1 MAATTCDDW
10 PGAGKFFARAAA
22 VTTGPDDTDRVALG
36 VVEEAP
42 SHRIAG
48 ATSRPRWAGSK
59 LLRPLDLPIGDRRHR
74 ARIARYGTAWQ
85 NRGRRRVSRAAV
97 GLVKANPA
105 DRPARSSGASSGGTT
120 VAEAAGQGDA
130 RAVTQS
136 AQTARCASS
145 SPSSVVAGTASRSS
159 RSPEPPRP
167 RVTRLRSPAGRRW
180 SRSSRPS
187 GSRPT
192 PRGRTSRAP
201 ARWRH
206 FWRSIPSVR
215 IASGARVSPGGWRV
229 DARGTS
235 WSCAS
240 IGGPMSSC
248 ATRWTSGPS
257 SPPSGSDR
265 GRAARATAVRE
276 ATAPV
281 DWPQP
286 RKL

>member
-1 MAATTCDDW
+1 VLRPASRF
-10 PGAGKFFARAAA
+10 GAEISART
-22 VTTGPDDTDRVALG
+22 VGGSGRRSLHSVPTRPDR
-36 VVEEAP
+36 
-42 SHRIAG
+42 R
-48 ATSRPRWAGSK
+48 AGSK
-59 LLRPLDLPIGDRRHR
+59 LSFGLSTCRSGTVVHR

-97 GLVKANPA
+97 GLVKGNPA

-136 AQTARCASS
+136 TQTARCASS

-180 SRSSRPS
+180 SRSSGPS

-192 PRGRTSRAP
+192 PRGRATWPCPGTRCGACHAADGVRHGDGGVGRRELP
-201 ARWRH
+201 AEGRMHAR
-206 FWRSIPSVR
+206 RDRV
-215 IASGARVSPGGWRV
+215 ASGLSH
-229 DARGTS
+229 
-235 WSCAS
+235 
-240 IGGPMSSC
+240 
-248 ATRWTSGPS
+248 
-257 SPPSGSDR
+257 R
-265 GRAARATAVRE
+265 GRAARATAVRG

-281 DWPQP
+281 ELATTPEAVA
-286 RKL
+286 RRCSA